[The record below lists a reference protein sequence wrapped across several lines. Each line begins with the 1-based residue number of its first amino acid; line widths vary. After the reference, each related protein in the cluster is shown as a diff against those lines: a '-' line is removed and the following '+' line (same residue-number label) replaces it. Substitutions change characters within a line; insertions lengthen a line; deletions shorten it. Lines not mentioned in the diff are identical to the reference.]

1 MIDKIYIPTIGR
13 NDRQITWNNLPQKWK
28 DKTVLVVDSSDKDI
42 KRIKIYSGSN
52 KDCLYKILKTEGN
65 VEVIFEVKEKN
76 KKYTLKL
83 KKKRF
88 VDKNILNSIKN
99 QGISASIF

>member
-1 MIDKIYIPTIGR
+1 MNGTDQRARVNVKKIIPIDDILDKPI
-13 NDRQITWNNLPQKWK
+13 NNL
-28 DKTVLVVDSSDKDI
+28 
-42 KRIKIYSGSN
+42 RIKMNSFENLNQI
-52 KDCLYKILKTEGN
+52 YKILKTEGN

-88 VDKNILNSIKN
+88 VDKAVLNSLKN
-99 QGISASIF
+99 QGILTSIF